1 VREIQRWEKIFWIS
15 LYCFIGAS
23 ACVVNVVFK
32 SPSPRLYWNLVLL
45 IMVFGET
52 ICLLIYLRRERKTV
66 ISKKTMKRRLKKFGK
81 ALKSALLG
89 MVHIDLQIDTKDQ
102 IEEPEESKS

>member
-1 VREIQRWEKIFWIS
+1 
-15 LYCFIGAS
+15 
-23 ACVVNVVFK
+23 
-32 SPSPRLYWNLVLL
+32 
-45 IMVFGET
+45 
-52 ICLLIYLRRERKTV
+52 
-66 ISKKTMKRRLKKFGK
+66 MKRRLKKFGK